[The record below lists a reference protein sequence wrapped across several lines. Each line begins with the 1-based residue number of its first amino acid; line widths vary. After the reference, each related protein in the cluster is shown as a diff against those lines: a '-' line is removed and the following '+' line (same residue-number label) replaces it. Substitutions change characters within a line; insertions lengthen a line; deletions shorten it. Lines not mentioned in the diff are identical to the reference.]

1 MRYKMTNKD
10 AIEVLEALKNEDVA
24 IPRATFHKSLE
35 LAIDALQRTSNA
47 DEKHVGN
54 TLEDAVSRE
63 KVLNVI
69 NLGWEYRKNCIEA
82 IEKLPSVTRQTG
94 KWILLDECAN
104 SGYYCSKCQKKLV
117 KEGWSDTV
125 KKIKFCPNCGA
136 DMNGA
141 DMRGAE

>member
-10 AIEVLEALKNEDVA
+10 AIEVFEALKNEDVA

-94 KWILLDECAN
+94 KWITTRTFMHDGE
-104 SGYYCSKCQKKLV
+104 YYCDKCKCDAPNNEK
-117 KEGWSDTV
+117 WD
-125 KKIKFCPNCGA
+125 FCPNCGA
-136 DMNGA
+136 EMESSDA
-141 DMRGAE
+141 DSN